1 MSAYPRFEAR
11 ISALERRQI
20 NTDARVEE
28 VDENTAASVKQLTE
42 DMETSFK
49 QLTDYLIKNVEADIT
64 DIKATMA
71 TKADITDIK
80 ATMATKA
87 DITDIKGEITNVKA
101 EMVTME
107 NRILE
112 AFKQMLTT
120 LKLQ

>member
-80 ATMATKA
+80 
-87 DITDIKGEITNVKA
+87 GEITNVKA